1 MWKRILAALLA
12 LGLFA
17 VCLPVAAAAGP
28 EIDAPSAILIDAA
41 TGTVLF
47 EKNANERLR
56 PASVT
61 KVMTLLL
68 VM

>member
-47 EKNANERLR
+47 E
-56 PASVT
+56 
-61 KVMTLLL
+61 
-68 VM
+68 